1 MSRLAYAMAQP
12 PGSPGQAAPG
22 PLASLFLIFLIFA
35 IFYFLL
41 IRPQQKQQR
50 QQQQMLK
57 GLNKNDE
64 VVTSGGIHGT
74 IVNLDEQ
81 TVTLRIDDNARVKF
95 QRSAISYVKK
105 GKD

>member
-1 MSRLAYAMAQP
+1 MFNLVYAMAQP
-12 PGSPGQAAPG
+12 PTASGAAAPG
-22 PLASLFLIFLIFA
+22 PLAGLFPIFLIFA

-41 IRPQQKQQR
+41 IRPQQKQQK
-50 QQQQMLK
+50 QHQDMLK
-57 GLNKNDE
+57 GLNKNDQ
-64 VVTSGGIHGT
+64 VVTSGGMHGT

-81 TVTLRIDDNARVKF
+81 TVTLRIDDNTRVKF